1 MGQNWD
7 RILWIRGGTMAT
19 PLLKQGSRGEAV
31 RELQQFLKDQGYYK
45 GNVDAIFGPQTAA
58 AVKAFQQ
65 AQGLK
70 VDAIVGPQTWGA
82 INAIKGM
89 QTVAAPQST
98 QQATP
103 KPTTSTTQ
111 ATAIAQ
117 TNPVTQA
124 TQSTAPTTT
133 VPQNVP
139 IGYITYTPLSEEEI
153 RRQAEEK
160 VLPLYN
166 AQVEALKQAAE
177 RQKQALQQQQEYLQY
192 LYNLRRQDLQEL
204 YDQERQRASNEALKR
219 GLARSTYAV
228 DVQSRIGELETK
240 ALQQLQQ
247 DLTLQVGQL
256 QSQITTLE
264 QQLADSLRRL
274 DIDRATQISSMI
286 DQLRKEQ
293 EEKLLQIQQYNNE
306 LATRERQEQLQRE
319 QFDWEKQFRQQQF
332 DWQKALQEWEKQ
344 FKQQQFDWQKHI
356 DQQQLALAKSRAASS
371 SSKNVNVNPFAL
383 AVQDILNSS
392 DPLKTFREKYPQYAS
407 VLTLPELQ
415 ELEATARARDAQL
428 KNMTSTLKTSS
439 GGGGKPQITY
449 SLN

>member
-1 MGQNWD
+1 
-7 RILWIRGGTMAT
+7 MAT
-19 PLLKQGSRGEAV
+19 PLLKQGSRGDAV

-45 GNVDAIFGPQTAA
+45 GSVDGIFGPQTEA
-58 AVKAFQQ
+58 AVRAFQQ
-65 AQGLK
+65 AHGLT

-103 KPTTSTTQ
+103 KPTTTTTQ

-124 TQSTAPTTT
+124 TKSTAPTTT
-133 VPQNVP
+133 VPQNAP

-166 AQVEALKQAAE
+166 AQVEALKQAVE

-192 LYNLRRQDLQEL
+192 LYNLRKQDLQEL
-204 YDQERQRASNEALKR
+204 YDQERQRASNEVLKR

-247 DLTLQVGQL
+247 ELTLQVGQL
-256 QSQITTLE
+256 QSQIATLE
-264 QQLADSLRRL
+264 QQLADSLKRL

-306 LATRERQEQLQRE
+306 LAARERQEQLQRE

-344 FKQQQFDWQKHI
+344 FKQQQFDWQKYI

-383 AVQDILNSS
+383 AMQDIFNSS
-392 DPLKTFREKYPQYAS
+392 DPLKTFREKYPQYAL

-428 KNMTSTLKTSS
+428 KNMTSTPKTSS
-439 GGGGKPQITY
+439 GGGGNPKITY